1 MREKKCGLCAKKRFC
16 FFFNEASRKA
26 AQTLTRESHWVDEEG
41 VEGAVPAEVAAVT
54 VPGRARATADSG
66 QAGTTAEGS
75 EPEEA
80 KPSQKSA
87 IWQRS
92 G

>member
-1 MREKKCGLCAKKRFC
+1 MWLVCKKEVL

-26 AQTLTRESHWVDEEG
+26 TQTLTHESHWVDE
-41 VEGAVPAEVAAVT
+41 EGAVPAEVAAVT

>member
-1 MREKKCGLCAKKRFC
+1 MWLVCKKEVL

-26 AQTLTRESHWVDEEG
+26 AQTLTRESHWVDE
-41 VEGAVPAEVAAVT
+41 EGAVPAEVAAVT

-75 EPEEA
+75 EPEET

>member
-1 MREKKCGLCAKKRFC
+1 MWLVCKKEVL

-26 AQTLTRESHWVDEEG
+26 AQTLTREPHWVDE
-41 VEGAVPAEVAAVT
+41 EGAVPAEVAAVT